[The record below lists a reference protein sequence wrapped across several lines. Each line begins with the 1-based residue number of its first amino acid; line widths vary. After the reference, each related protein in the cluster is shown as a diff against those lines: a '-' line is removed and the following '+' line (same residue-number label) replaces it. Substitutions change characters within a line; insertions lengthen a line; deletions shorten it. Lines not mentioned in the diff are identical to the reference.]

1 MATMNF
7 VKEAVSQKKAL
18 GFTASETY
26 KREINCSPRLHLWK
40 GLLIVERLPYIF
52 ILASFDI
59 IYNQYFSFVFMFWTY
74 KPKLM
79 LG

>member
-26 KREINCSPRLHLWK
+26 KREITVRHA
-40 GLLIVERLPYIF
+40 YIYEKDSSSWN
-52 ILASFDI
+52 A
-59 IYNQYFSFVFMFWTY
+59 YRTFSY
-74 KPKLM
+74 
-79 LG
+79 